1 MLRKTLGTVRA
12 ISALCV
18 GSAAMAAH
26 MGGGGGGW
34 GGGGGMMHGGRA
46 PMING
51 GGSMGPT
58 MRAGPM
64 TGAPMT
70 AAPMTRSP
78 TTTGPVMGGR
88 VQGWN
93 GRTAW
98 GGRFHDHFHN
108 RHNRFFAFV
117 PAGRRCRPTMASSG
131 LMFAATTP
139 VGATEKPRLRSPPKH
154 IDTPA
159 ITSPVASHNRVTW
172 QPSLSGCWPGPSI
185 AAVHE
190 SAVRT

>member
-1 MLRKTLGTVRA
+1 MLRKTLGTVTA
-12 ISALCV
+12 ISAICV

-46 PMING
+46 PMMNG

-70 AAPMTRSP
+70 GAPMTRSP

-108 RHNRFFAFV
+108 RHSRFFAF
-117 PAGRRCRPTMASSG
+117 G
-131 LMFAATTP
+131 LGGPIYDYAYD
-139 VGATEKPRLRSPPKH
+139 S
-154 IDTPA
+154 
-159 ITSPVASHNRVTW
+159 
-172 QPSLSGCWPGPSI
+172 CWTQ
-185 AAVHE
+185 
-190 SAVRT
+190 VRTYYGFQWVNVCGDYSGWGY